1 MGFSSGRPG
10 TKNDN
15 KEINMS
21 AKYFPHL
28 FSEGQI
34 GNFEIKN
41 RIVMLPMARQFQG
54 FNGEVTQ
61 KTIDYYVE
69 RAKGGVGLIILGS
82 TRVFPPGHQFY
93 TPASLNIGDD
103 RYLPGHC
110 DLVQAIHAYGAKIA
124 IQFGHIGGQTVH
136 QSVAA
141 SDVQQYFCDG
151 TAYCKPRPITSDEIY
166 DMIEMFG
173 HGAVKAKTAGYDMVE
188 IHAAHGYLLSG
199 FLSPRFNLR
208 TDEFGGSLENRTR
221 IIVQLIQAI
230 KRSAG
235 DDFAVSVRI
244 SADDFI
250 EGSIDLGESPQVA
263 KILEDAGADVISVSA
278 GSHET
283 QHLSNDIMRM
293 AEDFKR
299 PLFEAVKKELTIPII
314 VGGGYRNPE
323 SADKI
328 VADGVA
334 DFLGMARSFLA
345 DPEWPQKAREGRIED
360 IRRCVSCGECLYQRG
375 GKFTWP
381 QGCSVNPV
389 FARER
394 QWSVVEPAGIKKKVM
409 VIGGGPAG
417 MEAARVASLRGHE
430 VTLYDKGKELG
441 GQLLLAASPP
451 GKRRLLWIRDYLAT
465 QLEKQGVNVKPGVDV
480 TPELIDSESPDAVVL
495 ATGATPKQPDYI
507 DTSDERVINAWDVLG
522 GQVEPVA
529 QKVVVIGGNM
539 LGCEVAEFMADQGNL
554 VSVIKMR
561 PGAAMAEDC
570 EPTNRRGLL
579 DSLQECRV
587 KLLSG
592 FKVEGLTGA
601 GVKVVQ
607 RDTGEARTLEAE
619 SIVLA
624 LGATPERRLFDDLK
638 KEEVEFHPIGD
649 CRQPNNIR
657 QAIYEG
663 ALVGRQI

>member
-1 MGFSSGRPG
+1 
-10 TKNDN
+10 
-15 KEINMS
+15 MS
-21 AKYFPHL
+21 AKHFPHL

-34 GNFEIKN
+34 GNVEIKN

-61 KTIDYYVE
+61 KTVDYYVE

-82 TRVFPPGHQFY
+82 TRVFPPGHPFY

-110 DLVQAIHAYGAKIA
+110 DLVQAIHAYGAKAA

-141 SDVQQYFCDG
+141 SDVQQFFCDG
-151 TAYCKPRPITSDEIY
+151 TAYCKPRPITRAEIF
-166 DMIEMFG
+166 DMIEQFG
-173 HGAVKAKTAGYDMVE
+173 QGALKAKTAGYDMVE

-199 FLSPRFNLR
+199 FLSPKLNLR
-208 TDEFGGSLENRTR
+208 TDEFGGSLENRAD
-221 IIVQLIQAI
+221 IIVKLIQQI
-230 KRSAG
+230 KRMVG
-235 DDFAVSVRI
+235 DDFPVGVRI

-250 EGSIDLGESPQVA
+250 EGSIDLGESPRVA
-263 KILEDAGADVISVSA
+263 GILEEAGADVISVSA

-283 QHLSNDIMRM
+283 QHLSNDTMRM
-293 AEDFKR
+293 DEDFKR
-299 PLFEAVKKELTIPII
+299 PLFEAVKKELNIPII
-314 VGGGYRNPE
+314 VGGGYRNPD
-323 SADKI
+323 SAEKI

-345 DPEWPQKAREGRIED
+345 DPDWPRKAREGRVED
-360 IRRCVSCGECLYQRG
+360 IRRCVSCGECLYQKG
-375 GKFTWP
+375 GKFTYP
-381 QGCSVNPV
+381 HGCSVNAV

-394 QWSVVEPAGIKKKVM
+394 EWTQLEPAAEKKKVM
-409 VIGGGPAG
+409 IIGGGPAG
-417 MEAARVASLRGHE
+417 MEAARIASLRGHA
-430 VTLYDKGKELG
+430 VTLYDRGQELG
-441 GQLLLAASPP
+441 GQLLLAAAPP

-465 QLEKQGVNVKPGVDV
+465 QLEKQGVQVNLGTAV
-480 TPELIDSESPDAVVL
+480 TPEMIDSERPDAVVL
-495 ATGATPKQPDYI
+495 ATGAIPKEPDYI
-507 DTSDERVINAWDVLG
+507 DTSDERVVSSWDILG

-561 PGAAMAEDC
+561 PGTEMAEDC

-587 KLLSG
+587 SFLSG
-592 FKVEGLTGA
+592 FKVAGLTGA
-601 GVKVVQ
+601 GIKLVQ
-607 RDTGEARTLEAE
+607 RDSGEERTLEAE
-619 SIVLA
+619 TIVLA
-624 LGATPERRLFDDLK
+624 LGATPERSLVDDLK
-638 KEEVEFHPIGD
+638 KAEIEFHPIGD
-649 CRQPNNIR
+649 CRQPKNIR

-663 ALVGRQI
+663 ALVGRQL

>member
-1 MGFSSGRPG
+1 
-10 TKNDN
+10 
-15 KEINMS
+15 MS

-34 GNFEIKN
+34 GDFEIKN

-61 KTIDYYVE
+61 KTIDYYAE
-69 RAKGGVGLIILGS
+69 RAKGGVGLIIVGS
-82 TRVFPPGHQFY
+82 TRVFPPGHPFY

-103 RYLPGHC
+103 RYLPGHS
-110 DLVQAIHAYGAKIA
+110 DLVHAIHSHGAKAA

-141 SDVQQYFCDG
+141 SDVQQFFCDG
-151 TAYCKPRPITSDEIY
+151 TAYCKPRPITRDEIY
-166 DMIEMFG
+166 DMIEQFG
-173 HGAVKAKTAGYDMVE
+173 QGALKARTAGYDMVE

-199 FLSPRFNLR
+199 FLSPKLNLR
-208 TDEFGGSLENRTR
+208 TDEFGGSLKNRAS
-221 IIVQLIQAI
+221 IVVKLIQQI
-230 KRSAG
+230 KRMAG
-235 DDFAVSVRI
+235 DDFTVSVRI
-244 SADDFI
+244 SADDYV
-250 EGSIDLGESPQVA
+250 EGSIDLGESPGVA
-263 KILEDAGADVISVSA
+263 RILQEAGADVISVSA

-293 AEDFKR
+293 DEDFKR
-299 PLFEAVKKELTIPII
+299 PLFEAVKKELNIPII
-314 VGGGYRNPE
+314 VGGGYRNPD
-323 SADKI
+323 SAEKI

-345 DPEWPQKAREGRIED
+345 DPEWPKKAREGRVED

-394 QWSVVEPAGIKKKVM
+394 EWTQLEPAREKKKIM

-417 MEAARVASLRGHE
+417 MEAARIASLRGHE
-430 VTLYDKGKELG
+430 VTLYDRSKELG
-441 GQLLLAASPP
+441 GQLLLAAAPP

-465 QLEKQGVNVKPGVDV
+465 QLEKQGVKVNLGVEV
-480 TPELIDSESPDAVVL
+480 TLEMIDSKRPDAVVL
-495 ATGATPKQPDYI
+495 ATGATPKEPDFI
-507 DTSDERVINAWDVLG
+507 DTTDERVVGSWDILG

-561 PGAAMAEDC
+561 PGAEMAEDC

-579 DSLQECRV
+579 ESLQECRV
-587 KLLSG
+587 SLLSG
-592 FKVEGLTGA
+592 FKVEGLTGD

-607 RDTGEARTLEAE
+607 RDSGEERTLEAE
-619 SIVLA
+619 TIVLA
-624 LGATPERRLFDDLK
+624 LGATPERSLVNDLK
-638 KEEVEFHPIGD
+638 KEEIEFHPIGD

-657 QAIYEG
+657 QAVYDG
-663 ALVGRQI
+663 ARVGRQL

>member
-1 MGFSSGRPG
+1 
-10 TKNDN
+10 
-15 KEINMS
+15 
-21 AKYFPHL
+21 
-28 FSEGQI
+28 
-34 GNFEIKN
+34 
-41 RIVMLPMARQFQG
+41 MLPMARQFQG

-82 TRVFPPGHQFY
+82 TRVFPPGHPFY

-110 DLVQAIHAYGAKIA
+110 DLVQSIHAYGAKVA

-141 SDVQQYFCDG
+141 SDVQQFFCDG
-151 TAYCKPRPITSDEIY
+151 TAYCKPRPITRAEIS
-166 DMIEMFG
+166 DMIEQFG
-173 HGAVKAKTAGYDMVE
+173 QGALKAKTAGYDMVE

-199 FLSPRFNLR
+199 FLSPKLNLR
-208 TDEFGGSLENRTR
+208 TDEFGGSLENRAD
-221 IIVQLIQAI
+221 IIVKLIQQI
-230 KRSAG
+230 KRMVG
-235 DDFAVSVRI
+235 DDFPVGVRI

-250 EGSIDLGESPQVA
+250 EGSIDLGESPRA
-263 KILEDAGADVISVSA
+263 ARILEEAGADVISVSA

-283 QHLSNDIMRM
+283 QHLSNDTMRM
-293 AEDFKR
+293 DEDFKR
-299 PLFEAVKKELTIPII
+299 PLFEAVKKELNIPII
-314 VGGGYRNPE
+314 VGGGYRNPD

-345 DPEWPQKAREGRIED
+345 DPDWPQKAREGRIED
-360 IRRCVSCGECLYQRG
+360 IRRCVSCGECLYQKG
-375 GKFTWP
+375 GKFTYP
-381 QGCSVNPV
+381 HGCSVNAV

-394 QWSVVEPAGIKKKVM
+394 EWTRLEPAAEKKKVM
-409 VIGGGPAG
+409 IIGGGPAG
-417 MEAARVASLRGHE
+417 MEAARIASLRGHA

-441 GQLLLAASPP
+441 GQLLLAAAPP
-451 GKRRLLWIRDYLAT
+451 GKRRLLWIRDYLAV
-465 QLEKQGVNVKPGVDV
+465 QLEKQGVKVNLGTAV
-480 TPELIDSESPDAVVL
+480 TPEMIASERPDAVVL
-495 ATGATPKQPDYI
+495 GTGAIPKEPDYI
-507 DTSDERVINAWDVLG
+507 DASDERVVSSWDILG

-561 PGAAMAEDC
+561 PGAEMAEDC

-587 KLLSG
+587 SFLSG
-592 FKVEGLTGA
+592 FKVAGLTGD

-607 RDTGEARTLEAE
+607 RDSGEERTLEAE
-619 SIVLA
+619 TIVLA
-624 LGATPERRLFDDLK
+624 LGATPERSLVDDLK
-638 KEEVEFHPIGD
+638 KGEIEFHPIGD

-663 ALVGRQI
+663 ALVGRQL

>member
-1 MGFSSGRPG
+1 
-10 TKNDN
+10 
-15 KEINMS
+15 
-21 AKYFPHL
+21 
-28 FSEGQI
+28 
-34 GNFEIKN
+34 
-41 RIVMLPMARQFQG
+41 MLPMARQFQG

-82 TRVFPPGHQFY
+82 TRVFPPGHPFY

-110 DLVQAIHAYGAKIA
+110 DLVQAIHAYGAKVA

-141 SDVQQYFCDG
+141 SDVQQFFCDG
-151 TAYCKPRPITSDEIY
+151 TAYCKPRPITRAEIS
-166 DMIEMFG
+166 DMIEQFG
-173 HGAVKAKTAGYDMVE
+173 QGALKAKTAGYDMVE

-199 FLSPRFNLR
+199 FLSPKLNLR
-208 TDEFGGSLENRTR
+208 TDEFGGSLENRAD
-221 IIVQLIQAI
+221 IIVKLIQQI
-230 KRSAG
+230 KRMVG
-235 DDFAVSVRI
+235 DDFPVGVRI

-250 EGSIDLGESPQVA
+250 EGSIDLGESPRA
-263 KILEDAGADVISVSA
+263 AGILEEAGADVISVSA

-283 QHLSNDIMRM
+283 QHLSNDTMRM
-293 AEDFKR
+293 DEDFKR
-299 PLFEAVKKELTIPII
+299 PLFEAVKKELNIPII
-314 VGGGYRNPE
+314 VGGGYRNPD

-345 DPEWPQKAREGRIED
+345 DPDWPQKAREGRIED
-360 IRRCVSCGECLYQRG
+360 IRRCVSCGECLYQKG
-375 GKFTWP
+375 GKFTYP
-381 QGCSVNPV
+381 HGCSVNAV

-394 QWSVVEPAGIKKKVM
+394 EWTRLEPAAEKKKVM
-409 VIGGGPAG
+409 IIGGGPAG
-417 MEAARVASLRGHE
+417 MEAARIASLRGHA

-441 GQLLLAASPP
+441 GQLLLAAAPP
-451 GKRRLLWIRDYLAT
+451 GKRRLLWIRDYLAV
-465 QLEKQGVNVKPGVDV
+465 QLEKQGVKVNLGTAV
-480 TPELIDSESPDAVVL
+480 TPEMIASERPDAVVL
-495 ATGATPKQPDYI
+495 GTGAIPKEPDYI
-507 DTSDERVINAWDVLG
+507 DASDERVVSSWDILG

-561 PGAAMAEDC
+561 PGAEMAEDC

-587 KLLSG
+587 SFLSG
-592 FKVEGLTGA
+592 FKVAGLTGD

-607 RDTGEARTLEAE
+607 RDSGEERTLEAE
-619 SIVLA
+619 TIVLA
-624 LGATPERRLFDDLK
+624 LGATPERSLVDDLK
-638 KEEVEFHPIGD
+638 KGEIEFHPIGD

-663 ALVGRQI
+663 ALVGRQL

>member
-1 MGFSSGRPG
+1 
-10 TKNDN
+10 
-15 KEINMS
+15 MS
-21 AKYFPHL
+21 AKHFPHI

-61 KTIDYYVE
+61 KTIDYYAE

-110 DLVQAIHAYGAKIA
+110 DLVQAIHAYGAKVA

-136 QSVAA
+136 LSVAA
-141 SDVQQYFCDG
+141 SDVQQFFCDG
-151 TAYCKPRPITSDEIY
+151 TAYCKPRPITQDEIY
-166 DMIEMFG
+166 DMFEQFG
-173 HGAVKAKTAGYDMVE
+173 QGALKAQTAGYDMVE

-199 FLSPRFNLR
+199 FLSPKLNLR
-208 TDEFGGSLENRTR
+208 TDEFGGSLENRTS
-221 IIVQLIQAI
+221 IIVKLIQQI
-230 KRSAG
+230 KRMVG
-235 DDFAVSVRI
+235 DDFPVGVRI

-250 EGSIDLGESPQVA
+250 EGSIDLGESPKVA
-263 KILEDAGADVISVSA
+263 RILEEAGADVISVSA

-293 AEDFKR
+293 DEDFKR
-299 PLFEAVKKELTIPII
+299 PLFEAVKKELNIPII
-314 VGGGYRNPE
+314 VGGGYRNPDR
-323 SADKI
+323 ADKI

-345 DPEWPQKAREGRIED
+345 DPEWPRKARQGRVED
-360 IRRCVSCGECLYQRG
+360 IRRCVSCGECLYQKG

-381 QGCSVNPV
+381 HGCSVNAV

-394 QWSVVEPAGIKKKVM
+394 EWTQLEPASEKKKVM

-417 MEAARVASLRGHE
+417 MEVARIASLRGHA
-430 VTLYDKGKELG
+430 VTLYDRGKELG
-441 GQLLLAASPP
+441 GQLLLAAAPP

-465 QLEKQGVNVKPGVDV
+465 QLEKQGVKVNLGVDV
-480 TPELIDSESPDAVVL
+480 TPEMIDSEGPDAVVL
-495 ATGATPKQPDYI
+495 ATGAIPKEPDFI
-507 DTSDERVINAWDVLG
+507 DTSDQRVVSSWDILG

-561 PGAAMAEDC
+561 PGAEMAEDC

-579 DSLQECRV
+579 ESLQECRV
-587 KLLSG
+587 SLLSG
-592 FKVEGLTGA
+592 FKVEGLTGD

-607 RDTGEARTLEAE
+607 RDSGEERTLEAE
-619 SIVLA
+619 TIVLA
-624 LGATPERRLFDDLK
+624 LGATPERSLVGDLK
-638 KEEVEFHPIGD
+638 KEEIEFHAIGD

-663 ALVGRQI
+663 ALVGRQL

>member
-1 MGFSSGRPG
+1 
-10 TKNDN
+10 
-15 KEINMS
+15 MS
-21 AKYFPHL
+21 AKHLPHL

-34 GNFEIKN
+34 GNLEIKN

-61 KTIDYYVE
+61 KTIDYYAE

-103 RYLPGHC
+103 RYIPGHC
-110 DLVQAIHAYGAKIA
+110 DLVQAIHAYGAKVA

-151 TAYCKPRPITSDEIY
+151 TAYCKPRPITRDEID
-166 DMIEMFG
+166 DMIEWFG
-173 HGAVKAKTAGYDMVE
+173 QGALKAQTAGYDMVE

-199 FLSPRFNLR
+199 FLSPKLNLR
-208 TDEFGGSLENRTR
+208 TDEFGGSLENRAS
-221 IIVQLIQAI
+221 IIVKLIQQI
-230 KRSAG
+230 KRMVG
-235 DDFAVSVRI
+235 NDFPVGVRI

-250 EGSIDLGESPQVA
+250 EGSIDLGESPKVA
-263 KILEDAGADVISVSA
+263 RMLEEAGADVISVSA

-293 AEDFKR
+293 DEDFKR
-299 PLFEAVKKELTIPII
+299 PLFEAVKKELNIPII
-314 VGGGYRNPE
+314 VGGGYRNPDR
-323 SADKI
+323 ADKI

-345 DPEWPQKAREGRIED
+345 DPEWPRKAREGRVED
-360 IRRCVSCGECLYQRG
+360 IRRCVSCGECLYQKG

-381 QGCSVNPV
+381 HGCSVNAV

-394 QWSVVEPAGIKKKVM
+394 EWTQLEPASEKKKVM

-417 MEAARVASLRGHE
+417 MEAARIASLRGHE
-430 VTLYDKGKELG
+430 VTLYDRGKELG
-441 GQLLLAASPP
+441 GQLLLAAAPP
-451 GKRRLLWIRDYLAT
+451 GKRRLLWIREYLAT
-465 QLEKQGVNVKPGVDV
+465 QLEKQGVKVNLGVVV
-480 TPELIDSESPDAVVL
+480 TPEMIDRERPDAVVL
-495 ATGATPKQPDYI
+495 ATGAIPKEPDFI
-507 DTSDERVINAWDVLG
+507 DTSDPRVVSSWDILG

-561 PGAAMAEDC
+561 PGAEMAEDC

-579 DSLQECRV
+579 ESLQECRV
-587 KLLSG
+587 SLLSG
-592 FKVEGLTGA
+592 FKVEGLTSD

-607 RDTGEARTLEAE
+607 RDSGEERTLEAE
-619 SIVLA
+619 TIVLA
-624 LGATPERRLFDDLK
+624 LGATPERSLVGDLK
-638 KEEVEFHPIGD
+638 KEEIEFHAIGD

-663 ALVGRQI
+663 ALVGRQL

>member
-1 MGFSSGRPG
+1 
-10 TKNDN
+10 
-15 KEINMS
+15 MS
-21 AKYFPHL
+21 AKHFPHL

-61 KTIDYYVE
+61 KTIDYYAE
-69 RAKGGVGLIILGS
+69 RAKGGLGMIIVGS
-82 TRVFPPGHQFY
+82 TRVFPPGHQFF

-103 RYLPGHC
+103 RYLPGHA
-110 DLVQAIHAYGAKIA
+110 DLVHAIHAHGAKAA

-151 TAYCKPRPITSDEIY
+151 TAYCKPRPITTEEID
-166 DMIEMFG
+166 DMIQLFG
-173 HGAVKAKTAGYDMVE
+173 QGALKARTAGYEMVE

-199 FLSPRFNLR
+199 FLSPKLNLR
-208 TDEFGGSLENRTR
+208 TDEYGGSLENRAS
-221 IIVQLIQAI
+221 IIVKVVQQI
-230 KRSAG
+230 KRMAG
-235 DDFAVSVRI
+235 DDFTVSVRL
-244 SADDFI
+244 SADDYV
-250 EGSIDLGESPQVA
+250 EGSIDIGESPTVA
-263 KILEDAGADVISVSA
+263 KILEEAGADVISVSA

-293 AEDFKR
+293 DEDFKR
-299 PLFEAVKKELTIPII
+299 PLFEAMKKKLTIPII
-314 VGGGYRNPE
+314 VGGGYRNPD
-323 SADKI
+323 SAEKI

-345 DPEWPQKAREGRIED
+345 DPDWPIKARQGRVDD
-360 IRRCVSCGECLYQRG
+360 IRKCVSCGECLYERG

-394 QWSVVEPAGIKKKVM
+394 EWTRLEPAAEKKKVL

-417 MEAARVASLRGHE
+417 MEAARIASLRGHE
-430 VTLYDKGKELG
+430 VTLYDRGKELG
-441 GQLLLAASPP
+441 GQLLLAAAPP

-465 QLEKQGVNVKPGVDV
+465 QLAKQEVKINLGVDV
-480 TPELIDSESPDAVVL
+480 TQEMIDSEGPDAVVL
-495 ATGATPKQPDYI
+495 ATGASPKEPDYI
-507 DTSDERVINAWDVLG
+507 DTSDERVVSSWDILD

-561 PGAAMAEDC
+561 PGGAMAEDC

-587 KLLSG
+587 NLLSDL
-592 FKVEGLTGA
+592 KVQGLVNE
-601 GVKVVQ
+601 GVKVVE
-607 RDTGEARTLEAE
+607 RDSGEERTLDADT
-619 SIVLA
+619 IVLA
-624 LGATPERRLFDDLK
+624 LGAKPERSLVQDLK
-638 KEEVEFHPIGD
+638 KAEVEFHAIGD
-649 CRQPNNIR
+649 CRQPRNIR

-663 ALVGRQI
+663 ALVGRQL

>member
-1 MGFSSGRPG
+1 
-10 TKNDN
+10 
-15 KEINMS
+15 MS
-21 AKYFPHL
+21 AKHFPHL

-61 KTIDYYVE
+61 KTIDYYAE
-69 RAKGGVGLIILGS
+69 RAKGGVGLIIVGS
-82 TRVFPPGHQFY
+82 TRVFPLGHPFY

-103 RYLPGHC
+103 RYLPGHS
-110 DLVQAIHAYGAKIA
+110 DLVHAIHAHGAKAA

-141 SDVQQYFCDG
+141 SDVQQFFCDG
-151 TAYCKPRPITSDEIY
+151 TAYCKPRPISRDEIY
-166 DMIEMFG
+166 DMIELFG
-173 HGAVKAKTAGYDMVE
+173 QGALKAKTAGYDMVE

-199 FLSPRFNLR
+199 FLSPKLNLR
-208 TDEFGGSLENRTR
+208 TDEFGGSLKNRAR
-221 IIVQLIQAI
+221 ITVELIKQI
-230 KRSAG
+230 KRVAG
-235 DDFAVSVRI
+235 DDFPVCVRI

-263 KILEDAGADVISVSA
+263 KILEEAGADVISVSA

-293 AEDFKR
+293 DEDFKR
-299 PLFEAVKKELTIPII
+299 PLFEAVKKEVTIPII
-314 VGGGYRNPE
+314 IGGGYRNPDTAE
-323 SADKI
+323 KI

-345 DPEWPQKAREGRIED
+345 DPKWPRKAQEGRVED

-394 QWSVVEPAGIKKKVM
+394 EWTRLEPASQKKKVM

-417 MEAARVASLRGHE
+417 LEAARIASLRGHE
-430 VTLYDKGKELG
+430 VTVYDRGKELG
-441 GQLLLAASPP
+441 GQLLLAAAPP
-451 GKRRLLWIRDYLAT
+451 GKRRLLWIRDHLAT
-465 QLEKQGVNVKPGVDV
+465 QLKKQNVKVNLGVDV
-480 TPELIDSESPDAVVL
+480 SPELIDKKNPDVVVL
-495 ATGATPKQPDYI
+495 AAGATPKQTDFI
-507 DTSDERVINAWDVLG
+507 DIDDARVVDAWDILG

-561 PGAAMAEDC
+561 PGAEMAEDC

-587 KLLSG
+587 SLLSG
-592 FKVEGLTGA
+592 FKVEGLTGD

-607 RDTGEARTLEAE
+607 RDSGEERTLEAE
-619 SIVLA
+619 TIVLA
-624 LGATPERRLFDDLK
+624 LGGTPERSLLDDLK
-638 KEEVEFHPIGD
+638 KEEIEFHPIGD

-663 ALVGRQI
+663 ALVGRQL

>member
-1 MGFSSGRPG
+1 
-10 TKNDN
+10 
-15 KEINMS
+15 MS
-21 AKYFPHL
+21 AKHFPHL

-34 GNFEIKN
+34 GNIEIKN

-61 KTIDYYVE
+61 KTIDYYAE

-82 TRVFPPGHQFY
+82 TRVFPPGHPFY

-110 DLVQAIHAYGAKIA
+110 DLVQAIHAHGAKVA

-151 TAYCKPRPITSDEIY
+151 TAYCKPRPITRDEID
-166 DMIEMFG
+166 DMIEWFG
-173 HGAVKAKTAGYDMVE
+173 QGALKAKTAGYDMVE

-199 FLSPRFNLR
+199 FLSPKLNLR
-208 TDEFGGSLENRTR
+208 TDEFGGSLENRAG
-221 IIVQLIQAI
+221 IIVKLIQQI
-230 KRSAG
+230 KRMVG
-235 DDFAVSVRI
+235 DDFPVGVRI

-250 EGSIDLGESPQVA
+250 EGSIDLGESPRA
-263 KILEDAGADVISVSA
+263 ARILEEAGADVISVSA

-283 QHLSNDIMRM
+283 QHLSNDTMRM
-293 AEDFKR
+293 DEDFKR
-299 PLFEAVKKELTIPII
+299 PLFEAVKKELNIPII
-314 VGGGYRNPE
+314 VGGGYRNPD

-345 DPEWPQKAREGRIED
+345 DPDWPQKAREGRIED
-360 IRRCVSCGECLYQRG
+360 IRRCVSCGECLYQKG
-375 GKFTWP
+375 GKFTYP
-381 QGCSVNPV
+381 HGCSVNAV

-394 QWSVVEPAGIKKKVM
+394 EWTQLEPAAEKKKVM
-409 VIGGGPAG
+409 IIGGGPAG
-417 MEAARVASLRGHE
+417 MEAARIASLRGHA
-430 VTLYDKGKELG
+430 VTLYDRGKELG
-441 GQLLLAASPP
+441 GQLLLAAAPP

-465 QLEKQGVNVKPGVDV
+465 QLEKQGVKVNLGTAV
-480 TPELIDSESPDAVVL
+480 TPEMIDSERPDAVVL
-495 ATGATPKQPDYI
+495 ATGAIPKEPDFI
-507 DTSDERVINAWDVLG
+507 DAGDERVVSSWDILG

-561 PGAAMAEDC
+561 PGAEMAEDC

-587 KLLSG
+587 SFLSG
-592 FKVEGLTGA
+592 FKVTGLTGA

-607 RDTGEARTLEAE
+607 RDSGEERTLEAE
-619 SIVLA
+619 TIVLA
-624 LGATPERRLFDDLK
+624 LGATPERSLVDDLK
-638 KEEVEFHPIGD
+638 KEEIEFHPIGD
-649 CRQPNNIR
+649 CRQPKNIR

-663 ALVGRQI
+663 ALVGRQL

>member
-1 MGFSSGRPG
+1 
-10 TKNDN
+10 
-15 KEINMS
+15 MS
-21 AKYFPHL
+21 AKHFPHL
-28 FSEGQI
+28 FKEGQI
-34 GNFEIKN
+34 GNFQVKN

-61 KTIDYYVE
+61 KTIDYYAE
-69 RAKGGVGLIILGS
+69 RAKGGVGLIIVGS
-82 TRVFPPGHQFY
+82 TRVFPPGHPFY
-93 TPASLNIGDD
+93 TPGHLNIGDD

-110 DLVQAIHAYGAKIA
+110 DLVQAIHAHGAKVA
-124 IQFGHIGGQTVH
+124 IQFGHVGGQTVR

-141 SDVQQYFCDG
+141 SDVQQFFCDG
-151 TAYCKPRPITSDEIY
+151 TAYCKPRPISRDEIY
-166 DMIEMFG
+166 DMIELFG
-173 HGAVKAKTAGYDMVE
+173 QGALKAKTAGYDMVE

-199 FLSPRFNLR
+199 FLSPKLNLR
-208 TDEFGGSLENRTR
+208 TDEFGGSLKNRAR
-221 IIVQLIQAI
+221 ITVELIKQI
-230 KRSAG
+230 KRVAG
-235 DDFAVSVRI
+235 DDFPVCVRI

-263 KILEDAGADVISVSA
+263 KILEEAGADVISVSA

-293 AEDFKR
+293 DEDFKR
-299 PLFEAVKKELTIPII
+299 PLFEAVKKEVTIPII
-314 VGGGYRNPE
+314 IGGGYRNPDTAE
-323 SADKI
+323 KI

-345 DPEWPQKAREGRIED
+345 DPKWPRKAQEGRVED

-394 QWSVVEPAGIKKKVM
+394 EWSVVEPAAVKKKVM

-417 MEAARVASLRGHE
+417 MEAARIASLRGHK
-430 VTLYDKGKELG
+430 VTLYEKGQELG
-441 GQLLLAASPP
+441 GQLLLAAAPP

-465 QLEKQGVNVKPGVDV
+465 QLEKQNVKVNLGVDV
-480 TPELIDSESPDAVVL
+480 SPELIDKKNPDVVVL
-495 ATGATPKQPDYI
+495 ASGATPKQADFI
-507 DTSDERVINAWDVLG
+507 DINDERVVNAWDILG
-522 GQVEPVA
+522 SQVEPEN
-529 QKVVVIGGNM
+529 QNVVIIGGNM
-539 LGCEVAEFMADQGNL
+539 LGCEVAEFMADKGNF

-587 KLLSG
+587 SLLSG
-592 FKVEGLTGA
+592 FKVEGLTGD
-601 GVKVVQ
+601 GVKVIE
-607 RDTGEARTLEAE
+607 RDSGEERTLEAE
-619 SIVLA
+619 TIVLA
-624 LGATPERRLFDDLK
+624 LGATPERSLLDDLK
-638 KEEVEFHPIGD
+638 KEEIEFHPIGD

-663 ALVGRQI
+663 ALVGRQL

>member
-1 MGFSSGRPG
+1 
-10 TKNDN
+10 
-15 KEINMS
+15 
-21 AKYFPHL
+21 
-28 FSEGQI
+28 
-34 GNFEIKN
+34 
-41 RIVMLPMARQFQG
+41 MLPMARQFQG

-61 KTIDYYVE
+61 KTIDYYTE
-69 RAKGGVGLIILGS
+69 RAKGGLGLIIVGS
-82 TRVFPPGHQFY
+82 TRVFPLGHQFY

-110 DLVQAIHAYGAKIA
+110 DLVQAIHAYGTKVA

-141 SDVQQYFCDG
+141 SDVQQFFCDG
-151 TAYCKPRPITSDEIY
+151 TAYCKPRPITRDEIY
-166 DMIEMFG
+166 DMIGWFG
-173 HGAVKAKTAGYDMVE
+173 QGAVRAKTAGYDMVE

-199 FLSPRFNLR
+199 FLSPKLNLR

-221 IIVQLIQAI
+221 IIVELVQQI
-230 KRSAG
+230 KRMAG
-235 DDFAVSVRI
+235 DDFPVCVRI

-250 EGSIDLGESPQVA
+250 EGSIDLGESPAVA
-263 KILEDAGADVISVSA
+263 KILEQAGADVISVSA

-283 QHLSNDIMRM
+283 QHLSNDIMRLE
-293 AEDFKR
+293 EDFKR
-299 PLFEAVKKELTIPII
+299 PLFEAVKKEVDIPII
-314 VGGGYRNPE
+314 VGGGYRNPD
-323 SADKI
+323 SAEKI
-328 VADGVA
+328 VADGIA

-345 DPEWPQKAREGRIED
+345 DPQWPQKVRAGRVED

-375 GKFTWP
+375 GKFTYP
-381 QGCSVNPV
+381 QGCSVNAV

-394 QWSVVEPAGIKKKVM
+394 QWSTLEPAAVAKQVM

-417 MEAARVASLRGHE
+417 METARIASLRGHA
-430 VTLYDKGKELG
+430 VTLYDKGQELG
-441 GQLLLAASPP
+441 GQLLLAAAPP

-465 QLEKQGVNVKPGVDV
+465 QLEKQGVNLRLGVEV
-480 TPELIDSESPDAVVL
+480 TPELIEKESPDAVVL
-495 ATGATPKQPDYI
+495 ATGATPKQVDFI
-507 DTSDERVINAWDVLG
+507 DTSDERIVEAWDILAGRVA
-522 GQVEPVA
+522 PVG

-539 LGCEVAEFMADQGNL
+539 LGCEAAEFMADQGNI

-587 KLLSG
+587 NLLSG

-607 RDTGEARTLEAE
+607 RDSGEERTLEAE
-619 SIVLA
+619 IIVLA
-624 LGATPERRLFDDLK
+624 LGAKAERRLFDDLK
-638 KEEVEFHPIGD
+638 KANVEFHPIGD

-663 ALVGRQI
+663 ALIGRQL

>member
-1 MGFSSGRPG
+1 
-10 TKNDN
+10 
-15 KEINMS
+15 MS
-21 AKYFPHL
+21 AKHFPHL

-34 GNFEIKN
+34 GNVEIKN

-82 TRVFPPGHQFY
+82 TRVFPPGHLFY

-110 DLVQAIHAYGAKIA
+110 DLVQAIHAYGAKVA

-141 SDVQQYFCDG
+141 SDVQQFFCDG
-151 TAYCKPRPITSDEIY
+151 TAYCKPRPITRDEIY
-166 DMIEMFG
+166 DMIEQFG
-173 HGAVKAKTAGYDMVE
+173 NGAVKAKTAGYDMVE

-199 FLSPRFNLR
+199 FLSPKLNLR
-208 TDEFGGSLENRTR
+208 TDEFGGSLENRAG
-221 IIVQLIQAI
+221 IIVKLIQQI
-230 KRSAG
+230 KRMVG
-235 DDFAVSVRI
+235 EDFPVGVRI

-250 EGSIDLGESPQVA
+250 EGSIDLGESPRVA
-263 KILEDAGADVISVSA
+263 GILEEAGADVISVSA

-283 QHLSNDIMRM
+283 QHLSNDTMRM
-293 AEDFKR
+293 DEDFKR
-299 PLFEAVKKELTIPII
+299 PLFEAVKKELNIPII
-314 VGGGYRNPE
+314 VGGGYRNPD
-323 SADKI
+323 SAEKI
-328 VADGVA
+328 IADGVA

-345 DPEWPQKAREGRIED
+345 DPDWPQKAREGRIED
-360 IRRCVSCGECLYQRG
+360 IRRCVSCGECLYQKG
-375 GKFTWP
+375 GKFTYP
-381 QGCSVNPV
+381 HGCSVNAV

-394 QWSVVEPAGIKKKVM
+394 EWTQLEPAAEKKKVM
-409 VIGGGPAG
+409 IIGGGPAG
-417 MEAARVASLRGHE
+417 MEAARIASLRGHA
-430 VTLYDKGKELG
+430 VTLYDRGKELG
-441 GQLLLAASPP
+441 GQLLLAAAPP

-465 QLEKQGVNVKPGVDV
+465 QLEKQGVKVNLDTSV
-480 TPELIDSESPDAVVL
+480 TPEMIDSEGPDAVVL
-495 ATGATPKQPDYI
+495 ATGAIPKEPDFI
-507 DTSDERVINAWDVLG
+507 DAGDERVVSSWDILG

-539 LGCEVAEFMADQGNL
+539 LGCEVAEFMADQGNI

-561 PGAAMAEDC
+561 PGAEMAEDC

-587 KLLSG
+587 SFLSG
-592 FKVEGLTGA
+592 FEVTGLTGA
-601 GVKVVQ
+601 GVKLVQ
-607 RDTGEARTLEAE
+607 RDSGEERTLEAE
-619 SIVLA
+619 TIVLA
-624 LGATPERRLFDDLK
+624 LGAVPERSLVDELK
-638 KEEVEFHPIGD
+638 KEEIEFHPIGD
-649 CRQPNNIR
+649 CRQPKNIR

-663 ALVGRQI
+663 ALVGRQL